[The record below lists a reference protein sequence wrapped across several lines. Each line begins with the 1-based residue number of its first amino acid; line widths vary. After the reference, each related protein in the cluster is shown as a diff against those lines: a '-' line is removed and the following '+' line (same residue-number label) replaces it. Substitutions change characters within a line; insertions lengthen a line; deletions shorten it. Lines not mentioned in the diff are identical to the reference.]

1 MTFSIFDWLVVS
13 LKFKTRAEDDPAF
26 RSLTHEEIRELQRMR
41 REVRLARERA
51 NLFIS
56 QNRSF
61 PL

>member
-13 LKFKTRAEDDPAF
+13 FKLKKPEDDPAF

-41 REVRLARERA
+41 REVQLAREKA
-51 NLFIS
+51 NAYIS
-56 QNRSF
+56 LNRSY